1 MRSGVQVLTA
11 LGVDMRMQQLQHC
24 SIAASNGLII
34 CISRTSR
41 VMEGRMR
48 SLSLIVLLG
57 LTQLPTVSI

>member
-11 LGVDMRMQQLQHC
+11 LGVDVCSSC

-34 CISRTSR
+34 SISRTSR

-48 SLSLIVLLG
+48 SLSLIILLG